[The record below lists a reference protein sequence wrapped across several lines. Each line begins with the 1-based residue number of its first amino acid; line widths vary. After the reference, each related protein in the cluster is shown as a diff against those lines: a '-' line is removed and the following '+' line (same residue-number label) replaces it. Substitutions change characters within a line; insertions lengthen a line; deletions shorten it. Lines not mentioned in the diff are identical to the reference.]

1 MLVRALTLHLDE
13 YPTTPKQILKTV
25 ESSIEKLKKLSK
37 TIQREANLDV
47 WSLRISFPL
56 TPQDV
61 DNSFLVEM
69 ARKLASYKE
78 AMFSFIH
85 VKSADRLDLL
95 ELVKIS
101 DNLYGSAI
109 ISDWSDHSLQKLQ
122 QLIIRLGYNASRV
135 AVVTNNILTPYFPVG
150 TLVDVDEEC
159 VSVAYL
165 YPDIIEEKGFEGL
178 STLIQYAQKIEKTVK
193 MTSAHFC
200 GHDLSLSPW
209 NNMSVARALT
219 RLFGYQPFEYGFGL
233 TVDMFNEKLAK
244 MCEMVTCIG
253 FNEVMLAVAEDNEL
267 KKLVGEGLLRLEHLV
282 RLAYASVAGIDMVLL
297 PKTHANLIPRL
308 YLEII
313 AASRVKKRPLGF
325 RVIVSKAKPREWV
338 EFGIF
343 GKTPVIEC

>member
-1 MLVRALTLHLDE
+1 MLVRALTLHLEE
-13 YPTTPKQILKTV
+13 YPTTSKQLLQVT

-37 TIQREANLDV
+37 NIQREANLGV

-61 DNSFLVEM
+61 DNALLVEI
-69 ARKLASYKE
+69 ARRLASYKE
-78 AMFSFIH
+78 VMFSFVH
-85 VKSADRLDLL
+85 VKSIDRLDLL

-109 ISDWSDHSLQKLQ
+109 ISDWSDHNLQKLQ
-122 QLIIRLGYNASRV
+122 QLIVRLGYDASRI

-150 TLVDVDEEC
+150 TLMDVDEEC

-165 YPDIIEEKGFEGL
+165 YTDVIEEKGFEGL
-178 STLIQYAQKIEKTVK
+178 STLMQYAQKVEKTIK
-193 MTSAHFC
+193 MSSIRFC

-233 TVDMFNEKLAK
+233 TVDVFNEKLVK
-244 MCEMVTCIG
+244 VCEAVTCIG

-297 PKTHANLIPRL
+297 PKTRADLIPRL

-313 AASRVKKRPLGF
+313 AASRVKKHPLGF
-325 RVIVSKAKPREWV
+325 RVIVSKAKPREWI

-343 GKTPVIEC
+343 GRTPVIEC

>member
-13 YPTTPKQILKTV
+13 YPTTHQQLLQIVK
-25 ESSIEKLKKLSK
+25 SSTEKLRKLSK
-37 TIQREANLDV
+37 NIRREIGLEV
-47 WSLRISFPL
+47 WSLRISFPP
-56 TPQDV
+56 TPQNIDISSLV
-61 DNSFLVEM
+61 DI
-69 ARKLASYKE
+69 ARKLASYRE
-78 AMFSFIH
+78 TMFSLIH
-85 VKSADRLDLL
+85 VRGVKRLDLL

-109 ISDWSDHSLQKLQ
+109 IADWNDHNLQALQ
-122 QLIIRLGYNASRV
+122 QLITRLEYHASRI
-135 AVVTNNILTPYFPVG
+135 AVVTDNILTPYFPAGSLTHVG
-150 TLVDVDEEC
+150 REC

-165 YPDIIEEKGFEGL
+165 YTDVVEEKGLEGL
-178 STLIQYAQKIEKTVK
+178 STLIQYAQKVERIIKT
-193 MTSAHFC
+193 SSIGFC

-209 NNMSVARALT
+209 GNMSVARALT

-233 TVDMFNEKLAK
+233 AVDLFNERLMEACKVL
-244 MCEMVTCIG
+244 TCTG

-267 KKLVGEGLLRLEHLV
+267 KRLVGDGLLRLEHLV

-297 PKTHANLIPRL
+297 PETHVNLIPRL
-308 YLEII
+308 YLEIM

-338 EFGIF
+338 EFGMF